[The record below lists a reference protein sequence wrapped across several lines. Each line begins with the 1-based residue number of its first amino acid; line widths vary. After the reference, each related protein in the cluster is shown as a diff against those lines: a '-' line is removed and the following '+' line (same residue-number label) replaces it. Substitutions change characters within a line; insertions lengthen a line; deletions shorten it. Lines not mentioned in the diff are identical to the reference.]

1 MKRAIEIV
9 VGLALGFFVAFLV
22 YETRRVLYARRD
34 TPILMAQALAKAD
47 AQIRALPPDRARMLV
62 TVEDPT
68 FWTNDGTDFFSPG
81 AGMTTITQALGKLI
95 YFPDGFK
102 PGFRKIELILIAK
115 FATAPMESKTDI
127 LRASMALA
135 YLGHDSQ
142 GDIVGFS
149 EGARRWFG
157 KELSALSD
165 DEFLTLVAMLPGPNT
180 LDPVRHAAANAE
192 RVARIKRLLAHQCTP
207 LGVTD
212 IMLEGCKAG

>member
-1 MKRAIEIV
+1 
-9 VGLALGFFVAFLV
+9 
-22 YETRRVLYARRD
+22 
-34 TPILMAQALAKAD
+34 
-47 AQIRALPPDRARMLV
+47 
-62 TVEDPT
+62 
-68 FWTNDGTDFFSPG
+68 FFSPG

-127 LRASMALA
+127 LRAFMATA
-135 YLGHDSQ
+135 YLGRDAQ
-142 GDIVGFS
+142 GEVTGFS

-157 KELSALSD
+157 KELNALSD
-165 DEFLTLVAMLPGPNT
+165 DQFLALVAMLPGPGA
-180 LDPVRHAAANAE
+180 LDPERHASANAE

-212 IMLEGCKAG
+212 MMLQGCAR